1 MATDCIAQLTFR
13 FQQNSKAVVAAFD
26 MAHASSDGGA
36 VLLKAIDSRL
46 GLTERLAVCAS
57 EWRQPGKVQHSILEL
72 LRQRVFG
79 LALGYADCN
88 DAAQLAHDP
97 IHKLLLDRDPLTGA
111 ALSSQPT
118 LSRFE
123 NSLRRADLY
132 DMADA
137 LADTVIATHQH
148 RLKGQRVRRITL
160 DLDTTED
167 PTHGQQQFAL
177 FNGYY
182 GTWCYLPLLATL
194 TFNDEAPQYLV
205 AALLRPG
212 TAAVTPSAIGL
223 LRRLLAKLR
232 AAFPTAGL
240 RVRLDG
246 GFTGEPLFA
255 FLEAA
260 GVEYVVGMA
269 GNTRLAKRVR
279 RLQGRARMQA
289 KATGESVQLFGDT
302 RYQTRKWSRKRRIVM
317 KAEVLRYPGRAAK
330 SNPRFVVTNLPARS
344 PGGGLR
350 GLRRPRRHGE
360 PRQGAEARAGTG
372 PDQLLALPGQPVPG
386 PADGGHLRPVSG
398 AAAVRALHPRRR
410 RASEHAAGAAAQGR
424 RLGRALRPPHRA
436 ASADG
441 VPLAAAVAPTG
452 AGPRRHPLTS
462 PPPRCGW
469 DARGSGVALAPPSA
483 RPREATTLP
492 HSSRLSGCGHHAHVQ
507 TPRRAATRQSGRFDA
522 QWLHS

>member
-13 FQQNSKAVVAAFD
+13 FQQNSKPIVAAFD
-26 MAHASSDGGA
+26 MAQASSDGGA
-36 VLLKAIDSRL
+36 VLLKAIDHRL

-123 NSLRRADLY
+123 NSVRRGDLY
-132 DMADA
+132 AMADT
-137 LADTVIATHQH
+137 LADVVIATQQH
-148 RLKGQRVRRITL
+148 RLKGPRVRRITL

-212 TAAVTPSAIGL
+212 TAAVTRSAIGL
-223 LRRLLAKLR
+223 LRRLFAKLR
-232 AAFPTAGL
+232 AAFPTARL

-255 FLEAA
+255 FLEAE
-260 GVEYVVGMA
+260 GVEFVVGMA
-269 GNTRLAKRVR
+269 SNTRLAKRVR

-302 RYQTRKWSRKRRIVM
+302 RYQARKWSRKRRIIM

-330 SNPRFVVTNLPARS
+330 SNPRFVVTNLPAPPATVYAGYAAR
-344 PGGGLR
+344 GDMENRVKELKLGLALDR
-350 GLRRPRRHGE
+350 TSCARFRANQFRVLLTAAAYVLFQELQRHAPRP
-360 PRQGAEARAGTG
+360 AGTVA
-372 PDQLLALPGQPVPG
+372 QVSTLRERLLKVAVWVERSVRRIVLHLPTAFPW
-386 PADGGHLRPVSG
+386 LRPWRQLAQALG
-398 AAAVRALHPRRR
+398 A
-410 RASEHAAGAAAQGR
+410 
-424 RLGRALRPPHRA
+424 
-436 ASADG
+436 
-441 VPLAAAVAPTG
+441 
-452 AGPRRHPLTS
+452 
-462 PPPRCGW
+462 
-469 DARGSGVALAPPSA
+469 
-483 RPREATTLP
+483 
-492 HSSRLSGCGHHAHVQ
+492 
-507 TPRRAATRQSGRFDA
+507 TP
-522 QWLHS
+522 

>member
-13 FQQNSKAVVAAFD
+13 FQQNSKPIVAAFD
-26 MAHASSDGGA
+26 MAQASSDGGA
-36 VLLKAIDSRL
+36 VLLKAIDRRL

-79 LALGYADCN
+79 LALGYPDCN

-123 NSLRRADLY
+123 NSLRRADLFA
-132 DMADA
+132 MADA

-148 RLKGQRVRRITL
+148 RFQGQRVRRITL

-167 PTHGQQQFAL
+167 PAHGQQQFAL

-194 TFNDEAPQYLV
+194 TFNNEPRQYLV

-232 AAFPTAGL
+232 AAFPTAVL

-246 GFTGEPLFA
+246 GF
-255 FLEAA
+255 
-260 GVEYVVGMA
+260 
-269 GNTRLAKRVR
+269 
-279 RLQGRARMQA
+279 
-289 KATGESVQLFGDT
+289 ESVQLFGDT
-302 RYQTRKWSRKRRIVM
+302 RYRTRKWSRKRRIIM
-317 KAEVLRYPGRAAK
+317 KAEVLRYPGRAPK
-330 SNPRFVVTNLPARS
+330 NNPRFVVTNLPAPPAAVYACYAAR
-344 PGGGLR
+344 GGIENRVKELKLG
-350 GLRRPRRHGE
+350 
-360 PRQGAEARAGTG
+360 
-372 PDQLLALPGQPVPG
+372 LALDRTSCARFRANQFRV
-386 PADGGHLRPVSG
+386 LLT
-398 AAAVRALHPRRR
+398 AATYVLFQELQRCAQSTP
-410 RASEHAAGAAAQGR
+410 SAAAQVSTLRQRLLKVAVWVERSVR
-424 RLGRALRPPHRA
+424 RIVLHLPTAFPWLRPWRQ
-436 ASADG
+436 
-441 VPLAAAVAPTG
+441 LAQALG
-452 AGPRRHPLTS
+452 A
-462 PPPRCGW
+462 
-469 DARGSGVALAPPSA
+469 
-483 RPREATTLP
+483 
-492 HSSRLSGCGHHAHVQ
+492 
-507 TPRRAATRQSGRFDA
+507 TP
-522 QWLHS
+522 